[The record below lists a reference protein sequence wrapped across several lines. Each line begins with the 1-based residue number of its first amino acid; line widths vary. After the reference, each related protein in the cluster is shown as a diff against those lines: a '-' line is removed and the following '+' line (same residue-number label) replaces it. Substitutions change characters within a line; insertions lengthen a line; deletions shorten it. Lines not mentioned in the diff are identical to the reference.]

1 MGLRSF
7 AHFRYN
13 AGGTWSVAKQNEA
26 ETGSVWAAGSAL
38 ERGKGV
44 ITMQEEPNVRE
55 RIKAG
60 PGS

>member
-7 AHFRYN
+7 ALFHYN
-13 AGGTWSVAKQNEA
+13 TGGTWSVATQNEA
-26 ETGSVWAAGSAL
+26 KTGSVWAAGSAP
-38 ERGKGV
+38 EQGKGV
-44 ITMQEEPNVRE
+44 ITTQEEPNVRE